1 LIKNIENAHSDC
13 VTSLIFSHSSD
24 FLISG
29 SYDKSIKIWE
39 TSDWSC
45 KRTLKEHNN
54 WVNSLSLIPGSNG
67 DFVSASVDFTIKFWN
82 TN

>member
-1 LIKNIENAHSDC
+1 LVKNIEKAHSKC
-13 VTSLIFSHSSD
+13 VNSLIFTHSSD
-24 FLISG
+24 YLISG

-45 KRTLKEHNN
+45 KRTLKEHTSD
-54 WVNSLSLIPGSNG
+54 VLSLSLIPGSNG
-67 DFVSASVDFTIKFWN
+67 DFVSASDDYTIKFWN

>member
-1 LIKNIENAHSDC
+1 LIKNIKNAHSEY
-13 VTSLIFSHSSD
+13 VTSLIFTPSSD
-24 FLISG
+24 YLISG
-29 SYDKSIKIWE
+29 SFDYSIKIWE

-67 DFVSASVDFTIKFWN
+67 DFVSVSGDSTIKFWD

>member
-1 LIKNIENAHSDC
+1 LVKNIENAHSNDIN
-13 VTSLIFSHSSD
+13 SLIFSHSSD

-29 SYDKSIKIWE
+29 SFDNSIKIWE

-45 KRTLKEHNN
+45 KRTLNEHNYI
-54 WVNSLSLIPGSNG
+54 VYVLSLIPGSNG
-67 DFVSASVDFTIKFWN
+67 DFVSASGDSTIKFWN